1 PPARLGA
8 TPATPAHTP
17 PGPPPP
23 THPGAST
30 PTPPPTTPPSKPP
43 PRRWVVER
51 TLAWISSYRRCARDY
66 ERLPASHEATVYW
79 AMITVMTRPAS
90 PERDPG
96 RSGAGRLGPGCH
108 TTGDGSTARTRQLGV
123 LHWGGGAAAVLD
135 VAPEYEFI
143 VVGAGTAGVCWRPG
157 CHRTPEPG
165 CWCWRRGSKRGATP
179 GDDGAE
185 RLAAEPGF
193 GGGLGKPDHR
203 AGRCRARGLS
213 AGPGGG
219 RGGGDPRAGATLA
232 QSG

>member
-1 PPARLGA
+1 MTGSSYGSMVSAARLRSRCLNR
-8 TPATPAHTP
+8 PR
-17 PGPPPP
+17 
-23 THPGAST
+23 
-30 PTPPPTTPPSKPP
+30 PSLGRDLPEP
-43 PRRWVVER
+43 SVEIVRRPEGLRTFEVLPRQWVIER
-51 TLAWISSYRRCARDY
+51 TLAWISSYRRCARGY

-165 CWCWRRGSKRGATP
+165 CWCWRRGSKR
-179 GDDGAE
+179 
-185 RLAAEPGF
+185 
-193 GGGLGKPDHR
+193 
-203 AGRCRARGLS
+203 
-213 AGPGGG
+213 
-219 RGGGDPRAGATLA
+219 
-232 QSG
+232 